1 MKLLTMLLVTTV
13 LISGTATG
21 QNDRHDQ
28 GDWQSNEIHD
38 VFLTTMPAQA
48 VSVDSLVGSNVL
60 SRADNEPVGVVRDM
74 VVDREGK
81 PLAAI
86 VATGGFL
93 GMGEKTVAL
102 DWNRVDVVP
111 GDEDRRSDRREDI
124 AEVPAE
130 VAISKREHDQ
140 SRHDRDPKPDDYVL
154 VIDVSQD
161 MLEDAPEFDS
171 KDRDMP

>member
-28 GDWQSNEIHD
+28 GDWHSNEIHD
-38 VFLTTMPAQA
+38 GFMTTMPAQA

-60 SRADNEPVGVVRDM
+60 NRADNEPVGEVRDI

-93 GMGEKTVAL
+93 GMGDKTVAI
-102 DWNRVDVVP
+102 DWSRVDVVP
-111 GDEDRRSDRREDI
+111 NDEDRLFDIREPDEE
-124 AEVPAE
+124 APAE
-130 VAISKREHDQ
+130 VSISTREHQQ
-140 SRHDRDPKPDDYVL
+140 STHDPKPDDYVL

-161 MLEDAPEFDS
+161 LLEDAPEFDS
-171 KDRDMP
+171 EDWDMP